1 MLQIED
7 GMKVR
12 INENYCDVSD
22 DGWSRKSDIRYVV
35 VAELSKANKDFCLL
49 ADTKKNAINGY
60 GRIYHRSVIEKVI
73 GWWC

>member
-1 MLQIED
+1 MLEIED

-12 INENYCDVSD
+12 INKYFCDVTN

-35 VAELSKANKDFCLL
+35 VAELPARNDLCLL
-49 ADTKKNAINGY
+49 AKTKKEAMDGTGY
-60 GRIYHRSVIEKVI
+60 IYSRNVIEKVI